1 MGDPI
6 RPKWKRYMTDR
17 ERFVNYWHEIS
28 CNGRGSFVYNDILKR
43 IYKNKII
50 AIIRGIGSD
59 RILPTVE
66 ALLNGGISLLEVTY
80 NHESNAVENDTL
92 TSLLLITKEF
102 GNDVCLGVGTVLTTK
117 QVEDAIDSGVQYI
130 ISPNTD
136 VSVIKKT
143 KELGKI
149 SIPGAFTPSEMVLA
163 YHAGA
168 DIVKLF
174 PAGVLG
180 TKYIKAVLSP
190 LSHIPVVA
198 VGGVD
203 ADNAAEF
210 IKAGAIGVGVGG
222 KLVDV
227 KSIYAG
233 EYDNITRTAREYLSK
248 IKA

>member
-1 MGDPI
+1 ML
-6 RPKWKRYMTDR
+6 
-17 ERFVNYWHEIS
+17 
-28 CNGRGSFVYNDILKR
+28 NDIVKK

-50 AIIRGIGSD
+50 AIIRGVGSD
-59 RILPTVE
+59 RIIPAVE
-66 ALLNGGISLLEVTY
+66 ALLKGGISLLEVTY
-80 NHESNAVENDTL
+80 NHESDDAKADTL
-92 TSLLLITKEF
+92 KSIILITKEF
-102 GNDVCLGVGTVLTTK
+102 GNDVSLGVGTVLTQK
-117 QVEDAIDSGVQYI
+117 QAEDAVDSGAQYI

-143 KELGKI
+143 KELGKV

-180 TKYIKAVLSP
+180 IKYIKAVLAP

-210 IKAGAIGVGVGG
+210 IKAGAIGVGIGG
-222 KLVDV
+222 SLVDT
-227 KSIYAG
+227 KAIYAG
-233 EYDNITRTAREYLSK
+233 EYEKITKMAREYLSS
-248 IKA
+248 IKV

>member
-1 MGDPI
+1 MYDDI
-6 RPKWKRYMTDR
+6 IK
-17 ERFVNYWHEIS
+17 EI
-28 CNGRGSFVYNDILKR
+28 YEK
-43 IYKNKII
+43 KII

-66 ALLNGGISLLEVTY
+66 ALLEGGISLLEVTF
-80 NHESNAVENDTL
+80 NHESADSKADTL
-92 TSLLLITKEF
+92 KSLTLISREF
-102 GNDVCLGVGTVLTTK
+102 GSDVYLGVGTVLTPS
-117 QVEDAIDSGVQYI
+117 QAEDAIDAGAQYI

-136 VSVIKKT
+136 VTVIKKT

-168 DIVKLF
+168 DIIKLF

-180 TKYIKAVLSP
+180 TRYIKAVLAP

-203 ADNAAEF
+203 AENAADF
-210 IKAGAIGVGVGG
+210 LRAGAIGVGVGG
-222 KLVDV
+222 SLVDV
-227 KSIYAG
+227 KAIYAS
-233 EYDNITRTAREYLSK
+233 EYEKIAKNAREYLSK
-248 IKA
+248 IRV

>member
-1 MGDPI
+1 ML
-6 RPKWKRYMTDR
+6 
-17 ERFVNYWHEIS
+17 
-28 CNGRGSFVYNDILKR
+28 NDIIKR
-43 IYKNKII
+43 IYDNKII
-50 AIIRGIGSD
+50 AIIRGVGSN

-66 ALLNGGISLLEVTY
+66 ALFNGGISLLEVTY
-80 NHESNAVENDTL
+80 NHESDEAKADTL
-92 TSLLLITKEF
+92 KSIILINKEF
-102 GNDVCLGVGTVLTTK
+102 GNDVSLGVGTVLTQK
-117 QVEDAIDSGVQYI
+117 QVEDAVDSGAQYI

-143 KELGKI
+143 KELGKV

-180 TKYIKAVLSP
+180 LKYIKAVLAP

-222 KLVDV
+222 SLVDT
-227 KSIYAG
+227 KAIYAG
-233 EYDNITRTAREYLSK
+233 EYEKITKMAREYLLS
-248 IKA
+248 IKV